1 MRFRR
6 NDTAC
11 EIGLADALAALS
23 ALDEVRKAWDEG
35 QVAHIDRGDGEVPR
49 HVAIV
54 PLRFH
59 EEVGGV
65 LLLADKEMRGGS
77 ATGFDDDDDGMLE
90 SFAMQPG
97 SALRNARLHQDLQ
110 SAFEALK
117 AAQEKIAQLEQLR
130 ALGDLTHSM
139 RHALGLVVGHADM
152 FLALKSDPEK
162 AMRSVLSTA
171 EGGQNLIGRIDRA
184 AAAATAKVDRRC
196 CAKTYDPSR
205 GVGVSTRLRLKETVQ
220 FVGEGLRVPLAI
232 R

>member
-1 MRFRR
+1 M
-6 NDTAC
+6 
-11 EIGLADALAALS
+11 
-23 ALDEVRKAWDEG
+23 
-35 QVAHIDRGDGEVPR
+35 AHIDRGDGEVPR

-90 SFAMQPG
+90 SFAMQAG
-97 SALRNARLHQDLQ
+97 SELRNASRHQDL
-110 SAFEALK
+110 
-117 AAQEKIAQLEQLR
+117 IW
-130 ALGDLTHSM
+130 
-139 RHALGLVVGHADM
+139 
-152 FLALKSDPEK
+152 
-162 AMRSVLSTA
+162 
-171 EGGQNLIGRIDRA
+171 RIDRA
-184 AAAATAKVDRRC
+184 AAAATAKVDPRC